1 MGNIVHK
8 SEVHPEPIN
17 VVTAQPVNNDNVS
30 GEITEVLLESLM
42 FPVTPS
48 EDVAGKYIWVN
59 LNLHDPQ
66 FIKYQENGF
75 KISTNN
81 KDLTVGRVWLKKKRE

>member
-8 SEVHPEPIN
+8 GKVHPEQID
-17 VVTAQPVNNDNVS
+17 VVTAQAVNNDNIS

-48 EDVAGKYIWVN
+48 EDIGGKYIWINV
-59 LNLHDPQ
+59 HIRDPQ
-66 FIKYQENGF
+66 FIQYQEHGF
-75 KISTNN
+75 KISTNDKN
-81 KDLTVGRVWLKKKRE
+81 LTVGSVWLKKKRE